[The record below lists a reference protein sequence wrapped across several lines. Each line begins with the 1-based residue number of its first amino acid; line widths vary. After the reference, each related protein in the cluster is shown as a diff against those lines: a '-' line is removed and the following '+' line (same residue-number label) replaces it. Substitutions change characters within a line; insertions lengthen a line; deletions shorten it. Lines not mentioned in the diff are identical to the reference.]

1 MPKLSEVF
9 DQQSGRAGKA
19 ASPIEGGSMPIFTPG
34 GQGVIEGPTN
44 RPVGEAPSGAVDKN
58 GNVIDT
64 SGRVGDY
71 VYSQGRAYV
80 VPNSMTDLW
89 QRYGVVR
96 GSSAPQ
102 DFKLTDFANAAVDAF
117 TAYMGLPTNTDN
129 IINTVATGATSQLLK
144 GSQATRGIWAVTN
157 AMDSLLRA
165 KNQYLK
171 DWSDQEVDYDIALD
185 FSTDE
190 NGDTIATV
198 NYDKM
203 KDAGYGSGRDVLK
216 ATNTENS
223 DVSLVEDN
231 NVRVDVSDA
240 FARSDLYADT
250 LKQIKD
256 AYPILTTEMANTV
269 VNEDTGA
276 TVLDTI
282 KSFILSQ
289 EAQYYYNAKSI
300 YDFKQV
306 APNASAES
314 LQKATYT
321 QLMGAMDQN
330 TLKEMTV
337 TVYNERN
344 EIEEKNAEEYLN
356 SIKAMDKKAR
366 ENYMSS
372 IGNRILSDDI
382 SDDEKAILQAQSNA
396 LYMASNN
403 DGEYKDMYRK
413 DFGDAVA
420 DSRTLLL
427 GLRVG
432 NLFGIDELTTFQENE
447 LYRAG
452 LDVTTGLARVLASS
466 KIMNGLE
473 KLERM
478 GIQQLGS
485 KIGDN
490 AVGNFLSNIN
500 EYAPQDTPFRITDI
514 GKTTSNGAALTFGG
528 WVGRTTTQQIAQLG
542 ADAMF
547 DFTKMGAYAMAGED
561 YDFWDELSTDFLIDA
576 MMTWGPNAYVEAMT
590 APKYERKWVKLSAD
604 EYKKEKK
611 ALEDIDKRMEE
622 DEFFDGKYQGLTGEG
637 MYELRYVEVTADELA
652 KRHAER
658 LQKLTDSK
666 LGMKV
671 QELFGDRNAAL
682 GKLALQVRKVV
693 TGDTYYF
700 RKMVNASNDIRQLTA
715 DTVNEYMSRDNT
727 SKLFAEYKAALKDA
741 TRDGKMGE
749 ADRNYINAVLQRDRW
764 LAMFKGDKKAEKD
777 IRAEYDKYIEN
788 MAPERA
794 EQLDR
799 LITAMRPIAADG
811 MDFYVERGI
820 LSKKQLRDMRNDPVY
835 KDGKYFPV
843 WKKGS
848 PRGDIEIPQGRAKV
862 KSIFDPK
869 VLISVN
875 DLESPIVTLGSYI
888 NNIAR
893 NVAMNDRNL
902 TIREIASIPG
912 IDIHITEDT
921 GGALSDV
928 TNLREVSEKFEKQYQ
943 KIVAEVKAAVPTRKQ
958 WQKIND
964 ELILKS
970 ASMKRA
976 GELEALKTESKELK
990 KQLKDLKAEQDKA
1003 LEIAGQQE
1011 KLKELD
1017 DGIRALENDIREI
1030 DTTIMQLGSIDADFD
1045 LAALSYDERRQ
1056 LAEDVA
1062 RYNHDAN
1069 GLSDYILLYRVQKGR
1084 PDGWHPND
1092 HGVKGKFE
1100 ALGGEEGL
1108 KGAVWLTADRKWAEG
1123 PDRATSGV
1131 KDATNENIVV
1141 IPVKRSDILDLGTEV
1156 NAKSELEKS
1165 GKKIVKT
1172 RGIDGGLKKSEYI
1185 LWGNEHPEIFDD
1197 AWDAM
1202 LNQYADNQYRRSE
1215 AQRKRLERQKDRLTE
1230 QLNGL
1235 KNQREAFSRS
1245 VGPLTENDKKRVER
1259 RISQFN
1265 NFLKLNDNEINDKNV
1280 KKYAGDIAKAEEL
1293 LQKIP
1298 DGEAKT
1304 SLKTLLDE
1312 VKQKMLEH
1320 GYEVLDL
1327 YGKET
1332 YTSSQDN
1339 AYESELIEG
1348 GVPFELLHLDNKD
1361 TPRGQS
1367 SYFVTEVISPAIK
1380 KNGELIQLPKV
1391 ILGSKQD
1398 LEAKNRGQS
1407 VAYYN
1412 RFSMDEDASSKY
1424 VADLTPEPYTFHEA
1438 MESMFVGGSDNDRIM
1453 ARIGRPDNIRIS
1465 FDAAL
1470 PKILQSSAGAA
1481 AFSDE
1486 IAAFNGDS
1494 RAAAD
1499 GIYQRLLG
1507 TIESDSRVDKAVDT
1521 VDESL
1526 FADIVNDAADKIFS
1540 ASQALVI
1547 EDWFNKQN
1555 AYMILKQ
1562 RNAAL
1567 DNWHKLQ
1574 PLIQRLGIGGY
1585 TYAREDKYSPTT
1597 DEAYGVYRLFGVN
1610 DPYGYDDGTDFR
1622 QTDYDDGTVRLET
1635 MNPQNIVLSIRA
1647 FETLPAMKSTLVH
1660 EAAHAAFSKAA
1671 NRVAILKDA
1680 LRIIGVENAEV
1691 TDKIATSADATE
1703 LIAYMTQKKYL
1714 SELAKRAEGKEHD
1727 EIIDHLMQDGVIQGH
1742 LDNIMNMLERP
1753 SVSFKR
1759 NFIEVIYDAITFI
1772 KAKVAGT
1779 LSLRDTNTFEEFYS
1793 GLISGRFASDMR
1805 VDTTGTPT
1813 VRIDGRERPELEFE
1827 WWRVSP
1833 DAEKMAID
1841 LIELENKIDANKRAQ
1856 LRAMDDIKTQAQK
1869 LMEKAQ
1875 SINKGAPAKLDIQ
1888 SYVDVQLTN
1897 NLKKAFKA
1905 KNTTA
1910 EIQAALNKAV
1920 EEANP
1925 YISRS
1930 QVIAARTEEAAYKFR
1945 KRAARD
1951 IKVKENVY
1959 GKKKADIVNDV
1970 IDKVT
1975 DFVVTKATGERATFK
1990 AIDDNELT
1998 RILNNHDDPHTISYL
2013 LNGVEHKM
2021 TLTGKGSEAL
2031 VRELKSPEART
2042 KTGLRRILNFGNKI
2056 AQAKRYLTTSS
2067 DPTRVLPN
2075 LARDWSRGI
2084 VTTGGNIL
2092 LSPDKLRTDAIESGR
2107 YTPEQ
2112 IEKIDNGFRLASQ
2125 AIDESTFTASMQLP
2139 KKNREKAMVRALT
2152 ADDGNAFTRFV
2163 YDRTEN
2169 AGKFFSTLQDMGETF
2184 TRKRAMENAYY
2195 KELANASARGMDID
2209 DAVKRAT
2216 EAAYFYG
2223 REATV
2228 NFFRRGS
2235 LIAEIAQQV
2244 PYLSQN
2250 FASLESFKYAFL
2262 DNPIAVTRSLKA
2274 TVSTYAAL
2282 IAIALSNDE
2291 SRKRYFLLTEY
2302 DRAHNIIIPLAN
2314 DLIVT
2319 VPLDENVAAFLTP
2332 YRRMVET
2339 LNGVDPEAFY
2349 LWAAESLEALSPLD
2363 LSGFSEG
2370 DKFNVVRGF
2379 QKIGSQVIPT
2389 WAQPILESMTGTDW
2403 YYGSKISVD
2412 EDYVGS
2418 RTGNWNPAPG
2428 ELTTKS
2434 KNSEILAHVANATGI
2449 PQWIVQNIYSEYG
2462 GNVGQYFLNTLDRL
2476 VGSTEEA
2483 QGGKSFMDAIFKPL
2497 TGADSDEANNA
2508 FWAGVNRLSD
2518 EKTTLQREIKT
2529 LNEKIEAAVGEEK
2542 AALQN
2547 KRQEKVRAFGT
2558 RVSDFLTQ
2566 YLSAF
2571 ELTGGLTKSQAN
2583 RIWRLYDIYD
2593 LNENE
2598 QLYRSGS
2605 PEEYWSKKAS
2615 KETSKEATNLAGL
2628 SGLDMYYR
2636 TPIDD
2641 YNRTY
2646 AEQMF
2651 RNTIYGEG
2659 TQRMA
2664 GIANILEDTSD
2675 YENSF
2680 TKLRSDAIKLRKEAK
2695 TDKDWDNYDRIAYQ
2709 YDYKVLSAIYPY
2721 LVEHGVADTLNNNEV
2736 IKYLEDWILVPSS
2749 EMRTSKGRYVP
2760 NLGVDSEKYKA
2771 FTKQFVKKMYGVSGE

>member
-1 MPKLSEVF
+1 MPKLSEVIE
-9 DQQSGRAGKA
+9 QLNNQAGKSD
-19 ASPIEGGSMPIFTPG
+19 SPLEGGSMPIFTPG
-34 GQGVIEGPTN
+34 GQGVVEGPTN

-58 GNVIDT
+58 GNVINT

-89 QRYGVVR
+89 RRYGVIR

-102 DFKLTDFANAAVDAF
+102 DFKITDFANAAVDAF

-129 IINTVATGATSQLLK
+129 LINTAATGVAGQLLK
-144 GSQATRGIWAVTN
+144 GSQVTRSLWAVAN

-171 DWSDQEVDYDIALD
+171 DWADQEVDYDIALD
-185 FSTDE
+185 FSLDKDG
-190 NGDTIATV
+190 NTIAAV

-203 KDAGYGSGRDVLK
+203 KDAGYGSGRDILK

-223 DVSLVEDN
+223 DVSLVDDN
-231 NVRVDVSDA
+231 NIRVDVSDT
-240 FARSDLYADT
+240 FAHSDLYAET

-256 AYPILTTEMANTV
+256 AYPILTREMADTV
-269 VNEDTGA
+269 VDEETGA

-282 KSFILSQ
+282 KRFILSQ

-321 QLMGAMDQN
+321 QLMGAMDQK

-337 TVYNERN
+337 TVYNEKN
-344 EIEEKNAEEYLN
+344 EVEEKNAEEYLN

-382 SDDEKAILQAQSNA
+382 SDDEKAILQAQVNA

-432 NLFGIDELTTFQENE
+432 SLFGIDELTTFQENE

-452 LDVTTGLARVLASS
+452 LDVTTGLARVFASS

-473 KLERM
+473 KLERL

-500 EYAPQDTPFRITDI
+500 KYAPQDEPFKITDI
-514 GKTTSNGAALTFGG
+514 GKALPDGKMLTFGG
-528 WVGRTTTQQIAQLG
+528 WAGRTMTQQMTQLG
-542 ADAMF
+542 ADVMF
-547 DFTKMGAYAMAGED
+547 DLTKMGAYAMAGED

-576 MMTWGPNAYVEAMT
+576 LMTWGPNAYVEAMT
-590 APKYERKWVKLSAD
+590 TPKYERRWVKLSAD
-604 EYKKEKK
+604 EYKKEKS

-637 MYELRYVEVTADELA
+637 MYELRYVELTADELA

-715 DTVNEYMSRDNT
+715 DTVNEYMARDTT
-727 SKLFAEYKAALKDA
+727 SKLFSEYKTVLKDI
-741 TRDGKMGE
+741 TRSGKMGE
-749 ADRNYINAVLQRDRW
+749 ADRNYINAILQRDRW

-777 IRAEYDKYIEN
+777 IHAEYDKYIEN

-820 LSKKQLRDMRNDPVY
+820 LSKKQLKDMRNDPVY

-970 ASMKRA
+970 VSMKRA
-976 GELEALKTESKELK
+976 GELEALKAESKELK
-990 KQLKDLKAEQDKA
+990 KQLKKLKAEQDKA
-1003 LEIAGQQE
+1003 LEIAEAQ
-1011 KLKELD
+1011 KENRAMTREID
-1017 DGIRALENDIREI
+1017 DSIKALENDIREI
-1030 DTTIMQLGSIDADFD
+1030 DATIMQLGSIDADFD

-1069 GLSDYILLYRVQKGR
+1069 GLSDYILLYRVQNGR

-1100 ALGGEEGL
+1100 ATGGEEGL
-1108 KGAVWLTADRKWAEG
+1108 RGAVWLTADRKWAEG

-1131 KDATNENIVV
+1131 KGATNENIVV

-1185 LWGNEHPEIFDD
+1185 LWENEHPEIFDD

-1202 LNQYADNQYRRSE
+1202 LNQYANNQYRKSE
-1215 AQRKRLERQKDRLTE
+1215 AQRKRLERQKDRLNS
-1230 QLNGL
+1230 QL
-1235 KNQREAFSRS
+1235 E
-1245 VGPLTENDKKRVER
+1245 D
-1259 RISQFN
+1259 
-1265 NFLKLNDNEINDKNV
+1265 
-1280 KKYAGDIAKAEEL
+1280 
-1293 LQKIP
+1293 
-1298 DGEAKT
+1298 
-1304 SLKTLLDE
+1304 LLD
-1312 VKQKMLEH
+1312 KRN
-1320 GYEVLDL
+1320 EVLDTA
-1327 YGKET
+1327 GKT
-1332 YTSSQDN
+1332 YYD
-1339 AYESELIEG
+1339 
-1348 GVPFELLHLDNKD
+1348 
-1361 TPRGQS
+1361 
-1367 SYFVTEVISPAIK
+1367 
-1380 KNGELIQLPKV
+1380 
-1391 ILGSKQD
+1391 
-1398 LEAKNRGQS
+1398 
-1407 VAYYN
+1407 
-1412 RFSMDEDASSKY
+1412 RFSMEEDASSKY
-1424 VADLTPEPYTFHEA
+1424 VADFIPEPYTFHEA
-1438 MESMFVGGSDNDRIM
+1438 MERMFVRSADDDRVLDNY
-1453 ARIGRPDNIRIS
+1453 GRPDSIRTS
-1465 FDAAL
+1465 FGVAL

-1499 GIYQRLLG
+1499 GIYQRLIE
-1507 TIESDSRVDKAVDT
+1507 TIDSDPRIDRAVDA

-1540 ASQALVI
+1540 ESQARVI

-1597 DEAYGVYRLFGVN
+1597 DGAYGVYRLLGVN
-1610 DPYGYDDGTDFR
+1610 DPYGYDDGTDLR
-1622 QTDYDDGTVRLET
+1622 QTDYDDGTARFET
-1635 MNPQNIVLSIRA
+1635 MNPQNIVLSIRS

-1813 VRIDGRERPELEFE
+1813 VRIDGRERPELDFE

-1856 LRAMDDIKTQAQK
+1856 LRAMDDIKTHAQR

-1875 SINKGAPAKLDIQ
+1875 AINKGAPAKLDIQ

-1910 EIQAALNKAV
+1910 EIQAVLNKAV

-1959 GKKKADIVNDV
+1959 GKKKADIINDV

-1975 DFVVTKATGERATFK
+1975 DFAVTKATGERATLK

-2013 LNGVEHKM
+2013 LDGVEHKM

-2152 ADDGNAFTRFV
+2152 ANDGNAFTRFV

-2169 AGKFFSTLQDMGETF
+2169 TGKFFSTLQDMGETF

-2195 KELANASARGMDID
+2195 KELANASARGMNID

-2319 VPLDENVAAFLTP
+2319 IPLDENVAAFLTP
-2332 YRRMVET
+2332 YRRMIET

-2412 EDYVGS
+2412 EDYVGAH
-2418 RTGNWNPAPG
+2418 TGNWNPTPG

-2434 KNSEILAHVANATGI
+2434 KNSEVLAHVANATGI

-2462 GNVGQYFLNTLDRL
+2462 GNVGQYFLNTLDKL

-2483 QGGKSFMDAIFKPL
+2483 QGGKNFMDAIFKPL

-2508 FWAGVNRLSD
+2508 FWTGVNRLSE
-2518 EKTTLQREIKT
+2518 EKATLQREIKT

-2593 LNENE
+2593 QNENE

-2605 PEEYWSKKAS
+2605 PEEYWGKKAS
-2615 KETSKEATNLAGL
+2615 SATNKEATNLAGL
-2628 SGLDMYYR
+2628 SGLDTYYH

-2659 TQRMA
+2659 AQRMA

-2680 TKLRSDAIKLRKEAK
+2680 TKLRSDAIKMRKEAK
-2695 TDKDWDNYDRIAYQ
+2695 TEKDWDNYDRVAYQ

>member
-1 MPKLSEVF
+1 MPKLSEALN
-9 DQQSGRAGKA
+9 QQSGQAGKSD
-19 ASPIEGGSMPIFTPG
+19 SPLEGGSMPIFTPG

-58 GNVIDT
+58 GNVINT

-89 QRYGVVR
+89 QRYGVIR

-102 DFKLTDFANAAVDAF
+102 DFKITDFANAAVDAF

-129 IINTVATGATSQLLK
+129 LINTAATGAAGQLLK
-144 GSQATRGIWAVTN
+144 GSQVTRSLWAVAN

-171 DWSDQEVDYDIALD
+171 DWADQEVDYDIALD
-185 FSTDE
+185 FSLDKDG
-190 NGDTIATV
+190 NTIATV

-203 KDAGYGSGRDVLK
+203 KDAGYGSGRDVLN

-223 DVSLVEDN
+223 DISLLDDN
-231 NVRVDVSDA
+231 NIRVDVSDT
-240 FARSDLYADT
+240 FAHSNLYADT

-256 AYPILTTEMANTV
+256 AYPILTREMADTV
-269 VNEDTGA
+269 VDEETGA

-282 KSFILSQ
+282 KKFILSQ

-321 QLMGAMDQN
+321 QLMGAMDQK

-337 TVYNERN
+337 TVYNEKN
-344 EIEEKNAEEYLN
+344 EVEEKNAEEYLN

-382 SDDEKAILQAQSNA
+382 SDDEKAILQAQANA

-432 NLFGIDELTTFQENE
+432 SLFGIDELTTFQENE

-452 LDVTTGLARVLASS
+452 LDVTTGLARVFASS

-473 KLERM
+473 KLERL

-490 AVGNFLSNIN
+490 AIGNFLSNIN
-500 EYAPQDTPFRITDI
+500 EYAPQDEPFKITDI
-514 GKTTSNGAALTFGG
+514 GKALPDGKMLTFGG
-528 WVGRTTTQQIAQLG
+528 WAGRTMTQQMTQLG
-542 ADAMF
+542 ADVMF
-547 DFTKMGAYAMAGED
+547 DLTKMGAYAMAGED

-576 MMTWGPNAYVEAMT
+576 LMTWGPNAYVEAMT
-590 APKYERKWVKLSAD
+590 TPKYERRWVKLSAD
-604 EYKKEKK
+604 EYKKEKN

-637 MYELRYVEVTADELA
+637 TYELRYVELTADELA

-715 DTVNEYMSRDNT
+715 DTVNEYMARNTT
-727 SKLFAEYKAALKDA
+727 SKLFSEYKTVLKDI
-741 TRDGKMGE
+741 TKSGKMGE
-749 ADRNYINAVLQRDRW
+749 VDRNYINAVLQRDRW

-777 IRAEYDKYIEN
+777 IHAEYDKYIDD

-799 LITAMRPIAADG
+799 LISAMRPIAADG

-820 LSKKQLRDMRNDPVY
+820 LSKKQLKDMRNDPVY

-943 KIVAEVKAAVPTRKQ
+943 KIVAEVKASVPTRKQ

-976 GELEALKTESKELK
+976 GELEALKAESKELK
-990 KQLKDLKAEQDKA
+990 NELRRTKAAQEKA
-1003 LEIAGQQE
+1003 LRQNEDPEYYARFKQGQDLSDKYRDNISPRQWTIKDSIIDSVIYRDDDMPSDNRYGGSIQNDVAHNLEWTLGQILGTSYGKRAFANDIAEAGGDPIKAAYSISNKFFQELISDDATISSLSTSDFAKLEDYLAEKIEKFFTKEQAETFRTRRNMLSASRTRAAKQRMLEWWNATEGLRRRLGVEEYTYGLTNEYEVSMGTAYGNYNIAGW
-1011 KLKELD
+1011 
-1017 DGIRALENDIREI
+1017 DGRGFTRSDGERYTTVAPVIRI
-1030 DTTIMQLGSIDADFD
+1030 
-1045 LAALSYDERRQ
+1045 ALS
-1056 LAEDVA
+1056 
-1062 RYNHDAN
+1062 
-1069 GLSDYILLYRVQKGR
+1069 
-1084 PDGWHPND
+1084 
-1092 HGVKGKFE
+1092 
-1100 ALGGEEGL
+1100 
-1108 KGAVWLTADRKWAEG
+1108 
-1123 PDRATSGV
+1123 
-1131 KDATNENIVV
+1131 
-1141 IPVKRSDILDLGTEV
+1141 
-1156 NAKSELEKS
+1156 
-1165 GKKIVKT
+1165 
-1172 RGIDGGLKKSEYI
+1172 
-1185 LWGNEHPEIFDD
+1185 
-1197 AWDAM
+1197 
-1202 LNQYADNQYRRSE
+1202 
-1215 AQRKRLERQKDRLTE
+1215 
-1230 QLNGL
+1230 
-1235 KNQREAFSRS
+1235 
-1245 VGPLTENDKKRVER
+1245 
-1259 RISQFN
+1259 
-1265 NFLKLNDNEINDKNV
+1265 
-1280 KKYAGDIAKAEEL
+1280 
-1293 LQKIP
+1293 
-1298 DGEAKT
+1298 
-1304 SLKTLLDE
+1304 
-1312 VKQKMLEH
+1312 
-1320 GYEVLDL
+1320 
-1327 YGKET
+1327 
-1332 YTSSQDN
+1332 
-1339 AYESELIEG
+1339 
-1348 GVPFELLHLDNKD
+1348 
-1361 TPRGQS
+1361 
-1367 SYFVTEVISPAIK
+1367 
-1380 KNGELIQLPKV
+1380 
-1391 ILGSKQD
+1391 
-1398 LEAKNRGQS
+1398 
-1407 VAYYN
+1407 
-1412 RFSMDEDASSKY
+1412 
-1424 VADLTPEPYTFHEA
+1424 
-1438 MESMFVGGSDNDRIM
+1438 
-1453 ARIGRPDNIRIS
+1453 S
-1465 FDAAL
+1465 F
-1470 PKILQSSAGAA
+1470 
-1481 AFSDE
+1481 
-1486 IAAFNGDS
+1486 
-1494 RAAAD
+1494 
-1499 GIYQRLLG
+1499 
-1507 TIESDSRVDKAVDT
+1507 
-1521 VDESL
+1521 ESL
-1526 FADIVNDAADKIFS
+1526 P
-1540 ASQALVI
+1540 
-1547 EDWFNKQN
+1547 E
-1555 AYMILKQ
+1555 
-1562 RNAAL
+1562 
-1567 DNWHKLQ
+1567 
-1574 PLIQRLGIGGY
+1574 
-1585 TYAREDKYSPTT
+1585 
-1597 DEAYGVYRLFGVN
+1597 
-1610 DPYGYDDGTDFR
+1610 
-1622 QTDYDDGTVRLET
+1622 
-1635 MNPQNIVLSIRA
+1635 
-1647 FETLPAMKSTLVH
+1647 MKSTIVH
-1660 EAAHAAFSKAA
+1660 EAAHAAFSRAA
-1671 NRVAILKDA
+1671 NRVPLLTDA
-1680 LRIIGVENAEV
+1680 LRILGVDAEV
-1691 TDKIATSADATE
+1691 SREMAASTAATE
-1703 LIAYMTQKKYL
+1703 LIAHMTQKKYL
-1714 SELAKRAEGKEHD
+1714 SEFLDKTPEQVMNRLRND
-1727 EIIDHLMQDGVIQGH
+1727 YVVQGH
-1742 LDNIMNMLERP
+1742 LNDLMKMMDKPPVNFKERFLDQIRNI
-1753 SVSFKR
+1753 
-1759 NFIEVIYDAITFI
+1759 ITFV
-1772 KAKVAGT
+1772 KAKLAGNS
-1779 LSLRDTNTFEEFYS
+1779 SLRDVKTLEDFYT
-1793 GLISGRFASDMR
+1793 GLVSGRFASDMR
-1805 VDTTGTPT
+1805 INVAGSRIEDYSSGNADLDVDWSKVPA
-1813 VRIDGRERPELEFE
+1813 
-1827 WWRVSP
+1827 
-1833 DAEKMAID
+1833 DAEGMA
-1841 LIELENKIDANKRAQ
+1841 LEIIKIQEKIDANKQAQ
-1856 LRAMDDIKTQAQK
+1856 LRAMDDIKTQAQR
-1869 LMEKAQ
+1869 LMEEAQ

-1910 EIQAALNKAV
+1910 EIQAVLNKAV

-1925 YISRS
+1925 YISRG

-1975 DFVVTKATGERATFK
+1975 DFVVTKATGERATLK

-2013 LNGVEHKM
+2013 LDGVEHKM

-2084 VTTGGNIL
+2084 VTTGGDIL

-2152 ADDGNAFTRFV
+2152 ANDGNAFTRFV

-2195 KELANASARGMDID
+2195 KELANASARGMNID

-2319 VPLDENVAAFLTP
+2319 IPLDENVAAFLTP
-2332 YRRMVET
+2332 YRRMIET

-2349 LWAAESLEALSPLD
+2349 LWAVESLEALSPLD

-2379 QKIGSQVIPT
+2379 QKIGSQTIPT

-2412 EDYVGS
+2412 EDYIGS
-2418 RTGNWNPAPG
+2418 RTGNWNPTPG

-2462 GNVGQYFLNTLDRL
+2462 GNVGQYFLNTLDKL

-2483 QGGKSFMDAIFKPL
+2483 QGGKNFMDAIFKPL

-2508 FWAGVNRLSD
+2508 FWTGVNRLSD

-2542 AALQN
+2542 ADLQN
-2547 KRQEKVRAFGT
+2547 KRQEKIRAFGT

-2593 LNENE
+2593 QNENE

-2605 PEEYWSKKAS
+2605 PEEYWGKKAS
-2615 KETSKEATNLAGL
+2615 SATSKEATNLAGL
-2628 SGLDMYYR
+2628 SGLDTYYH

-2659 TQRMA
+2659 AQRMV
-2664 GIANILEDTSD
+2664 GIANILEDASD

-2680 TKLRSDAIKLRKEAK
+2680 TKLRSDAIKMRKAAK

-2760 NLGVDSEKYKA
+2760 NLGTDSEKYKA
-2771 FTKQFVKKMYGVSGE
+2771 FTKQFIKKMYGVSGE